1 MKIAQIAP
9 LYESIPPKL
18 YGGTER
24 VVSYLVEALV
34 AQGHDVTLFASGDSV
49 TKATLVPLTPEALR
63 LQGERIKDPLA
74 HHVRALEIIFR
85 TAADYDVLHF
95 HLDYLHF
102 PLLRQS
108 THPALTTLHGRLDL
122 PDLAPLYR
130 EYSEMALVS
139 VSDSQRLPLAWANWV
154 GTVYHGLPDDL
165 YRPHYEPDDYL
176 VFLGRIAPEKRLDR
190 AIAIAEATGFPLK
203 VAAKVDAADQE
214 YFKAQIEPLMASS
227 AVEFVGELSDGD
239 KQTFL
244 SRAKALLFPIDW
256 PEPFGLVMIEA
267 MACGTPVV
275 AFRAGSTPEI
285 IVDGRSGFLVDTL
298 EEAVSAVRRVDEVSR
313 ETCRREFEQRFTAQ
327 RMARDYLR
335 IYGDLQTEPPPEE
348 SMAGSAPRVR
358 VGHFS

>member
-1 MKIAQIAP
+1 MKIAQVAP

-34 AQGHDVTLFASGDSV
+34 AEGHDVTLFASGDSV
-49 TKATLVPLTPEALR
+49 TKATLVPLTAEALR
-63 LQGERIKDPLA
+63 LQGDKVKDPLA

-85 TAADYDVLHF
+85 TAADYEVLHF

-108 THPALTTLHGRLDL
+108 AHPALTTLHGRLDG
-122 PDLAPLYR
+122 PDLSPLFR
-130 EYSEMALVS
+130 EYPELPLVS
-139 VSDSQRLPLAWANWV
+139 ISNSQRLPLAWANWV
-154 GTVYHGLPDDL
+154 GTVYHGLPENL
-165 YRPHYEPDDYL
+165 YRPIYQPDEYL

-190 AIAIAEATGFPLK
+190 AIAIAEATGLLLK

-214 YFKAQIEPLMASS
+214 YFQEVIEPLMASS
-227 AVEFVGELSDGD
+227 VVEFVGELSDLE
-239 KQTFL
+239 KQNL
-244 SRAKALLFPIDW
+244 LGHAKALLFPIDW

-285 IVDGRSGFLVDTL
+285 VVEGRSGFLVSSL
-298 EEAVSAVRRVDEVSR
+298 AEAIAAVRRVDEISR
-313 ETCRREFEQRFTAQ
+313 ETCRAEFERRFTAR
-327 RMARDYLR
+327 RMADDYVKLYEGLR
-335 IYGDLQTEPPPEE
+335 PGTSPKEPR
-348 SMAGSAPRVR
+348 AATAPQ
-358 VGHFS
+358 VGVGRFS